1 MNKYP
6 RSIRYVLSTYTNN
19 PKKKR
24 NISENQRIN
33 SQENINSNT
42 FNNNNTQNQTDN
54 INHSY
59 DILNQQFINNNKNEG
74 IEDYKNKTEARQ
86 LIEQTKKMMEEY
98 SLNKIKKKKMNNKS
112 NKSMSNFGLEQNFL
126 QNNLENDNN
135 KSAILNNDR
144 IDQLAGKPNSID
156 SLTNKLILK
165 NKEIKILY

>member
-98 SLNKIKKKKMNNKS
+98 SLNKIKKK
-112 NKSMSNFGLEQNFL
+112 
-126 QNNLENDNN
+126 EN
-135 KSAILNNDR
+135 
-144 IDQLAGKPNSID
+144 
-156 SLTNKLILK
+156 
-165 NKEIKILY
+165 E